1 MLQCVAVCCSV
12 LQCDMNHLNTRD
24 FAFIGGKI
32 TLQCVLQCAA
42 VRYNLLQCVAV
53 CCSFLQCVV
62 PLKSMGSKH
71 TYLVHMCDMTCSC
84 VWHDSCVTW
93 LVHVFAMTHLWVC
106 YDMTHSY
113 VWRDSFIRVTWLIH
127 MCTLSELAART
138 HCSVCCSVL

>member
-1 MLQCVAVCCSV
+1 MCCSVLQCVAVCSSLLQFVAVCCSVLQCVAVCCSV

-84 VWHDSCVTW
+84 V
-93 LVHVFAMTHLWVC
+93 
-106 YDMTHSY
+106 
-113 VWRDSFIRVTWLIH
+113 
-127 MCTLSELAART
+127 
-138 HCSVCCSVL
+138 